1 MMALVLKNNNNWHH
15 PPLLCSDFAT
25 FHNIHAPIFLI
36 KPRNT
41 NVLPLRLAEL
51 PCLFIVNRL
60 FTFKHEI
67 NKMKLTKNA
76 LLSLSTVPAITNF
89 GSVEI
94 NLYKQILHV

>member
-1 MMALVLKNNNNWHH
+1 MTALALKNNNNRHH